1 MHTYANINE
10 AARQRQTIQ
19 LHPEQVLL
27 IKELPWV
34 GFEPMT
40 LCSLGERCYPL
51 RTAQHAGAQIY
62 NTIQGKGNVHT
73 YVRIWLVYVSVPWR
87 LVW

>member
-1 MHTYANINE
+1 MCVHM
-10 AARQRQTIQ
+10 QTSTRPQ
-19 LHPEQVLL
+19 GKGKQFKLHPEQVLL

-73 YVRIWLVYVSVPWR
+73 YVLIWVV
-87 LVW
+87 